1 MSSSQFRDSNF
12 GNRIRFPIHVQ
23 PQFNQDWNFE
33 KLVAKS
39 ENWGPPLARS
49 INNRPCKLEVAS
61 TFLASLPY
69 IILHIANLRS
79 FLWLV
84 YPPTRSLQLY
94 PRCACARTILATYIS
109 GSLSEQQGPCL
120 FRTQYMILYLYV
132 CENQYNIQHP
142 TTWSLPG
149 RLLTSWHVKH

>member
-79 FLWLV
+79 FVVTCLSP
-84 YPPTRSLQLY
+84 YPVSSVLSAL
-94 PRCACARTILATYIS
+94 CLCVHNSCDIHLGLIIGAARPVPSAHSIWSCI
-109 GSLSEQQGPCL
+109 
-120 FRTQYMILYLYV
+120 YMSVKTNII
-132 CENQYNIQHP
+132 YNILQHEAYRGG
-142 TTWSLPG
+142 S
-149 RLLTSWHVKH
+149 